1 MKIGIISDIHGNLH
15 AFEKIY
21 EELKKEFCDLHLILG
36 DICGYYFQQNEI
48 LDMLRAL
55 PNTSAIAGNHDLMFL
70 KSLEDEQ
77 AMRQYT
83 DRFGLS
89 FQLLKENISEANLD
103 YLKALPREFHLKAN
117 GAAVAAFH
125 GSPWSPTDEYIY
137 EDTPMERFDRLEY
150 RTVFLGHTHR
160 PMDIVRDN
168 IRVVNPGSAG
178 QPRDGGWPS
187 YAVYDKLRDRL
198 EIKRVPF
205 DIEACIDYIKGC
217 DEYNH
222 YLTDVF
228 RRIKQ

>member
-1 MKIGIISDIHGNLH
+1 MKIGIISDIHGNFH

-21 EELKKEFCDLHLILG
+21 TELKKEACDLHLFLG
-36 DICGYYFQQNEI
+36 DVCGYYFQQNDVI
-48 LDMLRAL
+48 DMLRSL
-55 PNTSAIAGNHDLMFL
+55 PNMEAIAGNHDLMFL
-70 KSLEDEQ
+70 KSLEDDQ
-77 AMRQYT
+77 TMRYYT

-89 FQLLKENISEANLD
+89 FQLLKETITPENLAF
-103 YLKALPREFHLKAN
+103 LKSLPREFHLSAN

-137 EDTPMERFDRLEY
+137 PDAPMERFDSLEF

-160 PMDIVRDN
+160 PMDIMRED

-187 YAVYDKLRDRL
+187 YAVYDKIAERL

-205 DIEACIDYIKGC
+205 DVDACIDHIRSR
-217 DEYNH
+217 DEHNH

-228 RRIKQ
+228 RRIKK